1 MKNEICYI
9 MLGKRDSWPSCFT
22 HGKLVKKIT
31 GSIASVKFNGQWVL
45 EREEKK
51 GDILGFWHTHPDGTL
66 KPSKRDRKTMQVWV
80 SCFGRPLLCV
90 IQNPSQKVAY
100 LVFSVQH
107 KEWKSIWF
115 KRPFIYKIFKYFG
128 VYS

>member
-1 MKNEICYI
+1 
-9 MLGKRDSWPSCFT
+9 MLGKRNSWPTCFT
-22 HGKLVKKIT
+22 HGRLVKKVA
-31 GSIASVKFNGQWVL
+31 GKPASVKFDGDWVL

-51 GDILGFWHTHPDGTL
+51 HDVIGFWHTHPDGTL
-66 KPSKRDRKTMQVWV
+66 KPSKRDRKTMTAWV

-90 IQNPSQKVAY
+90 IQNPSHETAY

-115 KRPFIYKIFKYFG
+115 KRPFVYKIFRHFG